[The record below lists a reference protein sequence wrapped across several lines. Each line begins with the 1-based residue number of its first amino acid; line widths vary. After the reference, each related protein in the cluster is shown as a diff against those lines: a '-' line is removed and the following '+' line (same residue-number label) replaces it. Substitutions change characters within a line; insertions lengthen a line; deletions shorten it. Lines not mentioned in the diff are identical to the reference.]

1 VNVIVLQDDVAVLDE
16 SDSETPTS
24 SCAGVQLNVLEQ
36 NEQLIPLAFSVVE
49 SGVEVNYLTFIHERN
64 RLGGLVV
71 SVLTTGPRGRGLKP
85 DRGDGY
91 LRAIKI
97 CSTPSFGS
105 EVKPEVPCHKILQ
118 HVKDLL
124 TYLRY

>member
-71 SVLTTGPRGRGLKP
+71 SVLATGPRGRGLKP
-85 DRGDGY
+85 DRGDG
-91 LRAIKI
+91 
-97 CSTPSFGS
+97 C

-118 HVKDLL
+118 HVKDPL